1 MKKRFLSIIAA
12 MCVILTGCS
21 NSSSDN
27 SAESI
32 STEELSGEASAVPSS
47 EESSDDNIYSVLTAD
62 IPLDAVVSSAGNDY
76 QGMEITFGD
85 FIKEYRYYLWQ
96 YGFTA
101 DTDSSVTEEM
111 KQARNDVIDGII
123 KDRIIRSEF
132 SEHGLSFSDD
142 EKQEIDTSVDSGM
155 EGIVSSIKQIISYAD
170 SSLSDEELTEQAQLR
185 FSQGLADCGL
195 TRDDL
200 YGWQEV
206 NFMMQELKDL
216 LTDGMEI
223 TDEEADAQ
231 LTENIDTVKKAYE
244 ESPAEFYGQYYTNI
258 WLPEGTRAI
267 QAILVGF
274 DYETYSEINSL
285 RTAGQDEE
293 ADKLREEKL
302 PDIQER
308 YSTIMEKIN
317 AGEDFA
323 QLMTE
328 YNDDGG
334 NGLFIVTPGTEIYGS
349 DFYNCAMQLENI
361 GDTDACLLDYGW
373 YIVRYQQD
381 AAVTDEDLSNTK
393 ESIKQSM
400 LDSKKNEAY
409 NTEYEKWAEKYSF
422 TTDKEI
428 LDL

>member
-1 MKKRFLSIIAA
+1 MKKSFLSIIAA
-12 MCVILTGCS
+12 MCVLLTGCS
-21 NSSSDN
+21 KSSSDN

-32 STEELSGEASAVPSS
+32 STGEISGEASAVLSS
-47 EESSDDNIYSVLTAD
+47 EESPEDNVYSVLTAD
-62 IPLDAVVSSAGNDY
+62 IPLDTVVSAADKDY

-85 FIKEYRYYLWQ
+85 FVKEYRYYLWQ

-123 KDRIIRSEF
+123 KDRIIRAEF
-132 SEHGLSFSDD
+132 SEHGLSFSDE
-142 EKQEIDTSVDSGM
+142 EKQEIDASVDIGM

-206 NFMMQELKDL
+206 NFMMQKLKDL
-216 LTDGMEI
+216 ITDGTEI

-231 LTENIDTVKKAYE
+231 LAENIDTVKNAYE
-244 ESPAEFYGQYYTNI
+244 AAPAEFYGQYYTNI

-285 RTAGQDEE
+285 RTAGQDDE

-317 AGEDFA
+317 SGEDFA

-349 DFYNCAMQLENI
+349 DFYNCAMNLENT
-361 GDTDACLLDYGW
+361 GDADSCLLDYGW

-381 AAVTDEDLSNTK
+381 AEVTDEDLSNTR

-422 TTDKEI
+422 TTEKDI